1 MPYIPKQRSHSTYS
15 SVILIA
21 TQSKHS
27 LYRTTLPARYI
38 HYHYHFARKSWSYIL
53 RDRSTQFT
61 PMQHFSGNTL
71 PIVYFEK
78 FEHITFK
85 IDQKIFW

>member
-1 MPYIPKQRSHSTYS
+1 LELYS
-15 SVILIA
+15 KGFSFGYNVLWDFKKYIA
-21 TQSKHS
+21 T
-27 LYRTTLPARYI
+27 
-38 HYHYHFARKSWSYIL
+38 FC
-53 RDRSTQFT
+53 DRSTQFT